1 MNEPEM
7 KKLLIGANAIDP
19 RVQVNAPTAGLWSR
33 RLLEYPFAQA
43 WAALEIY
50 YDRDVE
56 YRPPVDPPALR
67 KIIQAESTRA
77 EAKRL
82 AITAGPVKHEPP
94 PAWVRE
100 WLDGLKKR
108 DAAAL
113 GTEERNGRED

>member
-1 MNEPEM
+1 M

-33 RLLEYPFAQA
+33 RLMEYPFAEA

-56 YRPPVDPPALR
+56 YRPPIDPPALR

-77 EAKRL
+77 QAKQRAIEAAPPRK
-82 AITAGPVKHEPP
+82 EPSLP
-94 PAWVRE
+94 WVRE
-100 WLDGLKKR
+100 WLDGLRKR
-108 DAAAL
+108 DKEVL
-113 GTEERNGRED
+113 DG